1 MDYEDLMEFHNKEN
15 PFTREMGVK
24 IIEIREGYAKLKLG
38 VKKSH
43 TNALGVV
50 HGGCLFT
57 LADSVCGVAAS
68 SYGGQSVTV
77 NASINYLS
85 PTFRVRELTGEAE
98 VIKHGQRISVFQA
111 EIKDESGNL
120 LVRGEFTYCDLDKI
134 IENI

>member
-85 PTFRVRELTGEAE
+85 PRIYDLKQKEIAKIMKKPLGTISFKYAKAIKTLRREL
-98 VIKHGQRISVFQA
+98 Q
-111 EIKDESGNL
+111 DE
-120 LVRGEFTYCDLDKI
+120 RF
-134 IENI
+134 